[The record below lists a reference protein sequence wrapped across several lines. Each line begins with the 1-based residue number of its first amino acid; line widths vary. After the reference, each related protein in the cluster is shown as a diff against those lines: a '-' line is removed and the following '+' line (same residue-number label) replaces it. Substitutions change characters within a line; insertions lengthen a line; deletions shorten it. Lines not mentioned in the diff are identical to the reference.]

1 MATIKLIVKGTKNP
15 STLYIRFINGRSFD
29 ISCSTNLSVDP
40 SQWDSKKSNYKN
52 LSSIS
57 DRVKKQAKFEKLKI
71 GILEA
76 YNDSFM
82 MGDIIDK
89 NWLNNAVSS
98 YFNRPKQEKRL
109 SIEKHY
115 VYYSDFA
122 LWWIENKAPKWKTD
136 KNKMLS
142 KRVVMQYQSFLK
154 IWKSFE
160 DNNAYKIQDVSNEIL
175 DQFTTFMTSK
185 DYASN
190 TTKRQIA
197 RAKFFIS
204 RAKTEGIKTDPT
216 YQDRV
221 FVEKDQEEIDHPYL
235 NEKEIDSVYNLD
247 LSNDL
252 SLDNIRDNAIIGL
265 WTGLRISDFNKNLD
279 ISNIDGDYI
288 RIKTQKTGAWVTIP
302 LHPQVREVIKKR
314 HGNLPVKT
322 SDKHFNE
329 QIKVIC
335 MLAEIDQQ
343 IKGGVIVVDEKTKEK
358 RKVYG
363 LHKKY
368 KLVSS
373 HICRRSF
380 ASNLFGHISNR
391 DLMNICGWAKE
402 DMMLH
407 YIKKTKTESAD
418 ELKKYW
424 SSKYE

>member
-82 MGDIIDK
+82 LGDIIDK

-142 KRVVMQYQSFLK
+142 KRVIMQYQSFLK

-160 DNNAYKIQDVSNEIL
+160 GQKAYKIQDVSNEIL
-175 DQFTTFMTSK
+175 DKFTTFMTSK

-302 LHPQVREVIKKR
+302 LHPQVRKVIKKR

-424 SSKYE
+424 NTKYE

>member
-29 ISCSTNLSVDP
+29 ITCSTNLSVDP

-142 KRVVMQYQSFLK
+142 KRVIMQYQSFLK

-160 DNNAYKIQDVSNEIL
+160 GQKAYKIQDVSNEIL

-235 NEKEIDSVYNLD
+235 NEKEIDSVYDLD

-302 LHPQVREVIKKR
+302 LHPQVRKVIKKR

-424 SSKYE
+424 NTKYE

>member
-1 MATIKLIVKGTKNP
+1 ML
-15 STLYIRFINGRSFD
+15 
-29 ISCSTNLSVDP
+29 
-40 SQWDSKKSNYKN
+40 
-52 LSSIS
+52 
-57 DRVKKQAKFEKLKI
+57 
-71 GILEA
+71 
-76 YNDSFM
+76 
-82 MGDIIDK
+82 GDIIDK

-115 VYYSDFA
+115 VYYSVFA

-142 KRVVMQYQSFLK
+142 KRVIMQYQSFLK

-160 DNNAYKIQDVSNEIL
+160 GNNAYKIQDVSNEIL

-235 NEKEIDSVYNLD
+235 NEKEIDSVYDLD

-424 SSKYE
+424 NTKYE

>member
-1 MATIKLIVKGTKNP
+1 
-15 STLYIRFINGRSFD
+15 
-29 ISCSTNLSVDP
+29 
-40 SQWDSKKSNYKN
+40 
-52 LSSIS
+52 
-57 DRVKKQAKFEKLKI
+57 
-71 GILEA
+71 
-76 YNDSFM
+76 
-82 MGDIIDK
+82 
-89 NWLNNAVSS
+89 
-98 YFNRPKQEKRL
+98 
-109 SIEKHY
+109 
-115 VYYSDFA
+115 
-122 LWWIENKAPKWKTD
+122 
-136 KNKMLS
+136 
-142 KRVVMQYQSFLK
+142 LK

-160 DNNAYKIQDVSNEIL
+160 GNNAYKIQDVSNEIL

-235 NEKEIDSVYNLD
+235 NEKEIDSVYDLD

-402 DMMLH
+402 DMMLR

-424 SSKYE
+424 NTKYE

>member
-142 KRVVMQYQSFLK
+142 KRVIMQYQSFLK

-160 DNNAYKIQDVSNEIL
+160 GQKAYKIQDVSNEIL

-235 NEKEIDSVYNLD
+235 NEKEIDSVYDLD

-302 LHPQVREVIKKR
+302 LHPQVRKVIKKR

-424 SSKYE
+424 NTKYE

>member
-29 ISCSTNLSVDP
+29 ITCSTNLSVDP

-122 LWWIENKAPKWKTD
+122 LWWIENKAPKCKTD

-142 KRVVMQYQSFLK
+142 KRVIMQYQSFLK

-160 DNNAYKIQDVSNEIL
+160 GQKAYKIQDVSNEIL

-235 NEKEIDSVYNLD
+235 NEKEIDSVYDLD

-302 LHPQVREVIKKR
+302 LHPQVRKVIKKR

-424 SSKYE
+424 NTKYE

>member
-29 ISCSTNLSVDP
+29 ITCSTNLSVDP

-122 LWWIENKAPKWKTD
+122 LWWIENKAPKWKTN

-142 KRVVMQYQSFLK
+142 KRVIMQYQSFLK

-160 DNNAYKIQDVSNEIL
+160 GQKAYKIQDVSNEIL

-235 NEKEIDSVYNLD
+235 NEKEIDSVYDLD

-302 LHPQVREVIKKR
+302 LHPQVRKVIKKR

-424 SSKYE
+424 NTKYE

>member
-29 ISCSTNLSVDP
+29 ITCSTNLSVDP

-142 KRVVMQYQSFLK
+142 KRVIMQYQSFLK

-160 DNNAYKIQDVSNEIL
+160 GQKAYKIQDVSNEIL

-197 RAKFFIS
+197 RAKFF
-204 RAKTEGIKTDPT
+204 KTDPT

-235 NEKEIDSVYNLD
+235 NEKEIDSVYDLD

-302 LHPQVREVIKKR
+302 LHPQVRKVIKKR

-424 SSKYE
+424 NTKYE